1 MVAPLPK
8 QPVVYNALGS
18 FISDKVFSE
27 ATVKQEVA
35 DALPPRAAFLSTPL
49 TNQLKNL
56 TTRVSQNVVSSD
68 AFQTIWAGANRAAM
82 DRLLT
87 RAREKQSPK
96 QSRLE
101 QKFDLNLSGAA
112 DQLRVKL
119 GNVSTAIPT
128 LQPNAK
134 PSIDVKTDLHAKG
147 SRLHEVIRGIDNLAR
162 ILPLFVT
169 ATLLG
174 ALAFSL
180 RRLHTTVTI
189 SIVTLILLLIEL
201 VGLKAGRQAVL
212 DQVQNRNNLSA
223 VGYIYDTL
231 SSGLKDLM
239 IWSLV
244 GSIVVLLICWL
255 LGPSRWAQSFRSWSR
270 ISRWQG
276 SNLQDRWHDVRRWV
290 RRREYYLW
298 LALGVILLGV
308 MAIFIDV
315 TARSVVNAVLL
326 LLSLVAAVHI
336 VATPRKLQR
345 AKVQ

>member
-1 MVAPLPK
+1 
-8 QPVVYNALGS
+8 
-18 FISDKVFSE
+18 
-27 ATVKQEVA
+27 
-35 DALPPRAAFLSTPL
+35 
-49 TNQLKNL
+49 
-56 TTRVSQNVVSSD
+56 
-68 AFQTIWAGANRAAM
+68 M

-244 GSIVVLLICWL
+244 GSIVILLICWL